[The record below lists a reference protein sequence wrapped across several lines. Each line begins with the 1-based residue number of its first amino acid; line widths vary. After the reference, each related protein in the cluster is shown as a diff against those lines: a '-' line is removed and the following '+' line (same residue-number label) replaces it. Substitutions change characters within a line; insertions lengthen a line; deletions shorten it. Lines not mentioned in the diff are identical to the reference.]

1 MQRITQNRLLQ
12 KYITN
17 PSKWACIYRHP
28 TMDPNEFNYYYLNP
42 LLEKLAKEKKNII
55 RQPMNSL
62 ILCHLI
68 WSYLTLSSQLELP
81 PIESLLLIIYFPIIY
96 LSGNSLRQPNINH
109 IKSLTTISY
118 STPHIFKCSQHKI
131 QHL

>member
-1 MQRITQNRLLQ
+1 
-12 KYITN
+12 
-17 PSKWACIYRHP
+17 
-28 TMDPNEFNYYYLNP
+28 MDLNEFNYYYLNP

-81 PIESLLLIIYFPIIY
+81 PIESLLLTIYFPIISQEIV
-96 LSGNSLRQPNINH
+96 SGN
-109 IKSLTTISY
+109 LTSTISNHLPQ
-118 STPHIFKCSQHKI
+118 SLIPPHIFSNAPNKKSNIFERDWSKFNSK
-131 QHL
+131 LF